1 MTNPEMQ
8 SAIRDIQDAL
18 VVMAHIEKRQTER
31 LQDLLQF
38 RDATE
43 DLEVKST
50 QWRARADERMAH
62 VTEKLAEIGDKLDG
76 LIGYV
81 QGQKGGA

>member
-1 MTNPEMQ
+1 MTSLEME
-8 SAIRDIQDAL
+8 SAIRNIQDAL

-31 LQDLLQF
+31 LQDLLLF
-38 RDATE
+38 RDRAE
-43 DLEVKST
+43 DLEVKGA

-62 VTEKLAEIGDKLDG
+62 LTETLAEVGDKLNG

-81 QGQKGGA
+81 QGQKDGA